1 MQKMSDN
8 IKILDNIQIFMY
20 MASSLRNKLLQMQ
33 LKAYCISFPNAI
45 PLSFSPLN
53 FLFVS
58 HMIFLVAY
66 VESYKILSYHSCLS
80 AIFSSRH

>member
-1 MQKMSDN
+1 MKKMSDN
-8 IKILDNIQIFMY
+8 IQILDNIQICMY

-53 FLFVS
+53 FLSVT
-58 HMIFLVAY
+58 
-66 VESYKILSYHSCLS
+66 
-80 AIFSSRH
+80 